1 MVLVVFFVKQKT
13 AYEMRIS
20 DWSSDVCSSDLL
32 VLART
37 PDAPAGTKGISLF
50 IVPKYRIDAK
60 GNIGP
65 INDVRCAS
73 IEHKL
78 GIHASPTC
86 VMSYGDQDECI
97 GELIGS
103 ECAGMKAMFTM
114 MNQARLNVG
123 SQGVQI
129 GERATQQA
137 LAYAAERIQS
147 APADGSSPQPAA
159 IIAHP
164 DVRRMLVRMKALT
177 QAARALVY
185 YAAGQV
191 DRAQLGLAGA
201 KKRLDL
207 LTPLAK
213 AYGTDVGCE
222 VIGRAQV

>member
-1 MVLVVFFVKQKT
+1 MSCMYITVFLYSFFFL
-13 AYEMRIS
+13 RIRRPPRS
-20 DWSSDVCSSDLL
+20 T
-32 VLART
+32 RT
-37 PDAPAGTKGISLF
+37 DTLFPYTTLFRSDAPAGTKGISLF

-65 INDVRCAS
+65 LNDVRCAS

-86 VMSYGDQDECI
+86 VMSYGDQDECV

-147 APADGSSPQPAA
+147 TRLNSS
-159 IIAHP
+159 H
-164 DVRRMLVRMKALT
+164 
-177 QAARALVY
+177 
-185 YAAGQV
+185 
-191 DRAQLGLAGA
+191 
-201 KKRLDL
+201 
-207 LTPLAK
+207 
-213 AYGTDVGCE
+213 
-222 VIGRAQV
+222 

>member
-1 MVLVVFFVKQKT
+1 
-13 AYEMRIS
+13 MRIS
-20 DWSSDVCSSDLL
+20 DWSSDVFSSDL
-32 VLART
+32 
-37 PDAPAGTKGISLF
+37 

-78 GIHASPTC
+78 GFHASPTC
-86 VMSYGDQDECI
+86 VMSYGDQDECV

-159 IIAHP
+159 IIGHP

-177 QAARALVY
+177 Q
-185 YAAGQV
+185 
-191 DRAQLGLAGA
+191 
-201 KKRLDL
+201 
-207 LTPLAK
+207 
-213 AYGTDVGCE
+213 
-222 VIGRAQV
+222 